1 MRGKDRAELRAEAHH
16 LRATV
21 HVGHHGIT
29 ATLLQSLDEAL
40 EARELVKVQVERN
53 APLTVK
59 EVASELASQVGAEV
73 IQVIGRKTTLYR
85 HNPELHQKPESAPAW
100 S

>member
-1 MRGKDRAELRAEAHH
+1 MRGKDRAELRADAHH

-29 ATLLQSLDEAL
+29 DSLLQSLDDAL
-40 EARELVKVQVERN
+40 QANELVKIQVERN
-53 APLTVK
+53 APITVK
-59 EVASELASQVGAEV
+59 EAAGKLASQVGAEV

-85 HNPELHQKPESAPAW
+85 FNPELHKK
-100 S
+100 